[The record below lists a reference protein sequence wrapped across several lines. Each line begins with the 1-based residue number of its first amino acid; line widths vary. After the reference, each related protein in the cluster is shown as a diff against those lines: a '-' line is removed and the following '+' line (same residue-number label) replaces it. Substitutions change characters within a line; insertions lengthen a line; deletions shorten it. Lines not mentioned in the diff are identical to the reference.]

1 MGKPSHQSYEIPIC
15 RILIL
20 FKGLSFHA
28 AWLLRLAFGD
38 WDVGEQTSV
47 VLE

>member
-1 MGKPSHQSYEIPIC
+1 MGKPSHQCHEIPIC
-15 RILIL
+15 CISVL

-28 AWLLRLAFGD
+28 ARLLRLVFGY
-38 WDVGEQTSV
+38 WDVGVQTSV